1 MRRYEN
7 INGEKPIIEVKEH
20 HIPGSKHVILTFK
33 NGYGASIIPEYH
45 YPKADDDGDDYEKT
59 MDRVMNRKVIPGL
72 YEVAVFYNGE
82 LCYDTP
88 ITPDV
93 LRSQNDPEVQR
104 AIGMIQRLERMDV
117 HYLHPEDQDLIH
129 EEDHNA

>member
-1 MRRYEN
+1 MRRFEN

-20 HIPGSKHVILTFK
+20 SIPGSKHIILTFK

-45 YPKADDDGDDYEKT
+45 YPPKQKP
-59 MDRVMNRKVIPGL
+59 MDSVKNRKVIPGL

-88 ITPDV
+88 ITHDV

-104 AIGMIQRLERMDV
+104 VVGMIQRLERMDI
-117 HYLHPEDQDLIH
+117 HYLHPE
-129 EEDHNA
+129 EEDA

>member
-7 INGEKPIIEVKEH
+7 INGEKPIIEIKEH
-20 HIPGSKHVILTFK
+20 HIPGSKHIILTFK

-45 YPKADDDGDDYEKT
+45 YPRKNKSGDENNTKEMID
-59 MDRVMNRKVIPGL
+59 NRKVIPGL

-88 ITPDV
+88 ITADTC
-93 LRSQNDPEVQR
+93 RSLNDPEVQR
-104 AIGMIQRLERMDV
+104 IVGMIQRLERMDI
-117 HYLHPEDQDLIH
+117 HYLHPEDDVLQ
-129 EEDHNA
+129 

>member
-1 MRRYEN
+1 MKLKHLRSVRDFYRDMRRYEN

-20 HIPGSKHVILTFK
+20 HVPGSKHVILTFK

-45 YPKADDDGDDYEKT
+45 YPRHDKP
-59 MDRVMNRKVIPGL
+59 MDSVKSRKVIPGL

-88 ITPDV
+88 LTNDT
-93 LRSQNDPEVQR
+93 LRSKNDPEVQD
-104 AIGMIQRLERMDV
+104 IVQKIQRLEYMTI
-117 HYLHPEDQDLIH
+117 HHLH
-129 EEDHNA
+129 EEDH

>member
-7 INGEKPIIEVKEH
+7 INGEKPIIEIKEH
-20 HIPGSKHVILTFK
+20 HVPGSKHIILTFK

-45 YPKADDDGDDYEKT
+45 YPRKNKQGKEYTVKEK
-59 MDRVMNRKVIPGL
+59 VNNRQVIPGL

-88 ITPDV
+88 ITSDT

-104 AIGMIQRLERMDV
+104 IVGMIQRLERMDV
-117 HYLHPEDQDLIH
+117 HYLHPEDHDLIH

>member
-7 INGEKPIIEVKEH
+7 INGEKPVIEIKEH
-20 HIPGSKHVILTFK
+20 HVPGSEHIILTFK

-45 YPKADDDGDDYEKT
+45 YPNNDKNGKEYSIK
-59 MDRVMNRKVIPGL
+59 DRVNNRKLIPGL
-72 YEVAVFYNGE
+72 YEVAVFFNGE

-88 ITPDV
+88 ITNDV
-93 LRSQNDPEVQR
+93 LTGRNDPEVQR
-104 AIGMIQRLERMDV
+104 IVGMIQRLERMDI
-117 HYLHPEDQDLIH
+117 HYLHPEEHELIH

>member
-7 INGEKPIIEVKEH
+7 INGEKPVIEIKEH
-20 HIPGSKHVILTFK
+20 AIPGSKHIILTFK

-45 YPKADDDGDDYEKT
+45 YPASDNT
-59 MDRVMNRKVIPGL
+59 MDSVKNRKVIPGL
-72 YEVAVFYNGE
+72 YEVAVFFNGE

-88 ITPDV
+88 ITSDV

-104 AIGMIQRLERMDV
+104 VVGMIQRLERMDI
-117 HYLHPEDQDLIH
+117 HYLHPE
-129 EEDHNA
+129 EEDA

>member
-1 MRRYEN
+1 
-7 INGEKPIIEVKEH
+7 
-20 HIPGSKHVILTFK
+20 
-33 NGYGASIIPEYH
+33 
-45 YPKADDDGDDYEKT
+45 
-59 MDRVMNRKVIPGL
+59 MDRVMNKQVIPGL

-88 ITPDV
+88 ITPDT

-104 AIGMIQRLERMDV
+104 IVGMIQRLERMDV
-117 HYLHPEDQDLIH
+117 HYLHPEEHDFIH